1 MRAIPFKLVCLL
13 GMNDGDYPRAQ
24 PPLDFDLMGSDY
36 RPGDRSRREDD
47 RYLLLEAL
55 LSARDQLY
63 ISWVGRSIRDN
74 SDRPASVL
82 IGQLRDHIASGWHTT
97 SGEPLLEAT
106 TQEHPLQPFS
116 ARYFHEGDELFSYA
130 REWQLLHA
138 TPDSLP
144 DTGRLAPYI
153 QEEPLSLGQLQDFLR
168 NPVKHFF
175 SQRLKVF
182 FEAAEVPLE
191 DEEPFVLD
199 ALQRYNLSDSLLTA
213 ALTRPDNLD
222 EALNAQALRLQ
233 GSGLLPMVGF
243 GECLRKELIEPLPDL
258 LQRYQ
263 QLLALWPTPHTSAE
277 PISFEHQGIQLEGW
291 ISGLHQRSDG
301 GFLSVTAIPNSI
313 GSIKTRKWHRLIR
326 PWVNHLVACAC
337 GLPLSTGLVASD
349 DTLLLAPLEQAT
361 ARELLGNLL
370 LAWKTGMSEPLPVAV
385 KTAFAWLGQTD
396 PAKAQAA
403 ASKAYEGDGQ
413 TSDGERRES
422 PALIRQYPDYAALMA
437 SEEFEGWCETLY
449 RPLINAPWRSLT
461 SAEASA

>member
-1 MRAIPFKLVCLL
+1 M
-13 GMNDGDYPRAQ
+13 
-24 PPLDFDLMGSDY
+24 MGSNY
-36 RPGDRSRREDD
+36 RPGDRSPREDD

-82 IGQLRDHIASGWHTT
+82 IGQLRDHLASGWHLANSDT
-97 SGEPLLEAT
+97 PLIDAM

-116 ARYFHEGDELFSYA
+116 ARYFHEGDALFSYA
-130 REWQLLHA
+130 REWQLLHEA
-138 TPDSLP
+138 SDAIPAEHD
-144 DTGRLAPYI
+144 LAPHQ

-182 FEAAEVPLE
+182 FEAAEVPLA

-199 ALQRYNLSDSLLTA
+199 ALQRYSLSDSLLSA
-213 ALTRPDNLD
+213 ALTQPDHLD
-222 EALNAQALRLQ
+222 HALNAQALRLQ

-243 GECLRKELIEPLPDL
+243 GECLRNELIEPLPDL
-258 LQRYQ
+258 LRRYQ
-263 QLLALWPTPHTSAE
+263 QLLALWPTPLPGAE
-277 PISFEHQGIQLEGW
+277 PVSFEHHGVQLEGW
-291 ISGLHQRSDG
+291 VSGLHRRSDG
-301 GFLSVTAIPNSI
+301 GLLSVTTIPNSI

-326 PWVNHLVACAC
+326 PWVNHVVACAC

-349 DTLLLAPLEQAT
+349 DTLLLPPLDRSNAQEI
-361 ARELLGNLL
+361 LGNLL
-370 LAWKTGMSEPLPVAV
+370 LAWQVGMSQPLPVAV
-385 KTAFAWLGQTD
+385 KTAFAWLSQTD

-403 ASKAYEGDGQ
+403 ASKAYEGDGL
-413 TSDGERRES
+413 TTDGERRET
-422 PALIRQYPDYAALMA
+422 PALTRQFPDYATLIA

-449 RPLINAPWRSLT
+449 RPLLNAPWRSLT
-461 SAEASA
+461 GEEASA

>member
-1 MRAIPFKLVCLL
+1 
-13 GMNDGDYPRAQ
+13 MNDGDYPRAQ

-82 IGQLRDHIASGWHTT
+82 IGQLRDHLASGWQHA
-97 SGEPLLEAT
+97 SSNQPLIDAM

-116 ARYFHEGDELFSYA
+116 ARYFHEGESLFSYA
-130 REWQLLHA
+130 REWQLLHQA
-138 TPDSLP
+138 PAVITQEQ
-144 DTGRLAPYI
+144 GLAPHQ

-182 FEAAEVPLE
+182 FEAAEVPLA

-199 ALQRYNLSDSLLTA
+199 ALQRYNLSDSLLNA
-213 ALTRPDNLD
+213 ALTQPDQLD
-222 EALNAQALRLQ
+222 QALNAQALRLQ

-243 GECLRKELIEPLPDL
+243 GECLRNELIEPLPDL
-258 LQRYQ
+258 VQRYQ
-263 QLLALWPTPHTSAE
+263 HLLALWPTPHTGAE
-277 PISFEHQGIQLEGW
+277 PISFAYQGIQLEGW
-291 ISGLHQRSDG
+291 ISGLHRRSDG
-301 GFLSVTAIPNSI
+301 GLLSVTTIPNSI

-326 PWVNHLVACAC
+326 PWVNHVVACAC

-349 DTLLLAPLEQAT
+349 DTLLLAPLDKASAEDI
-361 ARELLGNLL
+361 LGNLL
-370 LAWKTGMSEPLPVAV
+370 LAWRTGMSTPLPVAV

-403 ASKAYEGDGQ
+403 ASKAYEGDGI
-413 TSDGERRES
+413 TTDGERRET
-422 PALIRQYPDYAALMA
+422 PALTRQFPDYAALVA

-449 RPLINAPWRSLT
+449 RPLINAPWRSLSST
-461 SAEASA
+461 EANA

>member
-1 MRAIPFKLVCLL
+1 
-13 GMNDGDYPRAQ
+13 
-24 PPLDFDLMGSDY
+24 MGSDY

-82 IGQLRDHIASGWHTT
+82 IGQLRDHIASGWHNADAH
-97 SGEPLLEAT
+97 ELLEAM

-116 ARYFHEGDELFSYA
+116 ARYFHEGDPLFSYA
-130 REWQLLHA
+130 REWQLLHEPRDIEA
-138 TPDSLP
+138 QEVELTEHH
-144 DTGRLAPYI
+144 

-168 NPVKHFF
+168 NPVRHFF

-182 FEAAEVPLE
+182 FEAAEVPLA

-199 ALQRYNLSDSLLTA
+199 ALQRYSLSDSLLNA
-213 ALTRPDNLD
+213 ALTRPDQVD
-222 EALNAQALRLQ
+222 QALNAQALRLQ

-243 GECLRKELIEPLPDL
+243 GECLRNELIEPLPDL
-258 LQRYQ
+258 LQRYH
-263 QLLALWPTPHTSAE
+263 QLLALWPTPHTAAE
-277 PISFEHQGIQLEGW
+277 PISFEHQGIQLGGW
-291 ISGLHQRSDG
+291 ISGLHRRSDG
-301 GFLSVTAIPNSI
+301 GLLSVTTIPNSI

-326 PWVNHLVACAC
+326 PWVNHVVACAC

-349 DTLLLAPLEQAT
+349 DTLLLAPLEKSAAQ
-361 ARELLGNLL
+361 EILGNLL
-370 LAWKTGMSEPLPVAV
+370 LAWHTGMRKPLPVAV

-403 ASKAYEGDGQ
+403 ASKAYEGDGL
-413 TSDGERRES
+413 TTDGERRES
-422 PALIRQYPDYAALMA
+422 PALTRQFPDYATLIA
-437 SEEFEGWCETLY
+437 SEEFEGWAETLY
-449 RPLINAPWRSLT
+449 RPLLNAPWRSL
-461 SAEASA
+461 SSEEASA